1 MEEKIKELE
10 AENKHLSNLL
20 DNSLDELD
28 KIQKD
33 DIKEGLPNF
42 DELRKKDLS
51 KYIIKRDGADYINWA
66 VIIDLLHEYGAKKV
80 YFEPIVN
87 DKGSSLYMTDQTF
100 TDSKGNTNRVYETAV
115 KIVIDDLEFIQRGP
129 VTNGANPVK
138 DNSMTQQRLWNCQT
152 RLFVKGVAIR
162 TGLGF
167 NLWSRLEVE
176 NEKQS
181 FEIDINMHDISKIKE
196 RTQIE
201 YTNLLKKGFTVKEI
215 AIKLNRTE
223 DEVKALFSYYDTL
236 NTFEKDLVNLDK

>member
-10 AENKHLSNLL
+10 SENKHLLNLL

-33 DIKEGLPNF
+33 DRKEGLPNF

-51 KYIIKRDGADYINWA
+51 KYIIKRDEADYINWA

-167 NLWSRLEVE
+167 NLWSRLEE
-176 NEKQS
+176 EDEKQS
-181 FEIDINMHDISKIKE
+181 FEIDINMHDISRIKE

-201 YTNLLKKGFTVKEI
+201 YTNLLKKGLTVKEI
-215 AIKLNRTE
+215 ASKLNRTE

-236 NTFEKDLVNLDK
+236 NTFEKDLINLDK